1 MYKENN
7 QIILNIPSNFLSLY
21 QIKYNSADPTEY
33 HTPYKVLAFIYLVLY
48 KLAIHWVLHITVV

>member
-21 QIKYNSADPTEY
+21 QTKYNSAYPTEY

-48 KLAIHWVLHITVV
+48 KLAIHWVL